1 MQKTP
6 DILEPKVP
14 QEEKDLDT
22 LLGEIE
28 LVVLEAEGVLTDGST
43 VCGPDGAESITTHR
57 ADALGLAN
65 WLSLGGKAVVAARE
79 ELKAVEAW
87 CQARGV
93 THRVHQGAKA
103 PMMQMIIFE
112 HQMEP
117 RQVLYVGA
125 DLDDLPVMII
135 AGLAAAPSDAHNW
148 VREAAHVQLKNPGG
162 RGALR
167 ELLDMLAEKRSP
179 AETNE

>member
-6 DILEPKVP
+6 DILEPKAP

-22 LLGEIE
+22 LLAEIQ

-43 VCGPDGAESITTHR
+43 VCGPEGAESITTHR

-65 WLSLGGKAVVAARE
+65 WLESGGKAVVVARE
-79 ELKAVEAW
+79 ELTAVEAW

-93 THRVHQGAKA
+93 THRIHQGAKA

-117 RQVLYVGA
+117 RQVMYLGA
-125 DLDDLPVMII
+125 DLDDLPAMII

-148 VREAAHVQLKNPGG
+148 VREAAHVQLSRPGG
-162 RGALR
+162 QGTVR
-167 ELLDMLAEKRSP
+167 ELLDLLAEKRSP
-179 AETNE
+179 AEA

>member
-22 LLGEIE
+22 LLSEIE
-28 LVVLEAEGVLTDGST
+28 LVVVEAEGVLTDGST
-43 VCGPDGAESITTHR
+43 VCGPDGAESIATHR
-57 ADALGLAN
+57 ADSLGLAN
-65 WLSLGGKAVVAARE
+65 WFALGGKAVVVARE
-79 ELKAVEAW
+79 GLKAVEAW
-87 CQARGV
+87 CQARGI

-117 RQVLYVGA
+117 SQVLYMGA
-125 DLDDLPVMII
+125 DLDDLPAMII
-135 AGLAAAPSDAHNW
+135 AGLTAAPADAHNW
-148 VREAAHVQLKNPGG
+148 AREGAHVQLTRPGG
-162 RGALR
+162 RGAVR

-179 AETNE
+179 AKA

>member
-6 DILEPKVP
+6 DTLEPKTP

-22 LLGEIE
+22 LLAEIQ

-43 VCGPDGAESITTHR
+43 VCGPEGRESITTHR

-65 WLSLGGKAVVAARE
+65 WLELGGKAVVVARE
-79 ELKAVEAW
+79 ELTAVEAW
-87 CQARGV
+87 CQARSV
-93 THRVHQGAKA
+93 THRIHQGAKA

-117 RQVLYVGA
+117 RQVMYLGA
-125 DLDDLPVMII
+125 DLDDLPAMII

-148 VREAAHVQLKNPGG
+148 VREAAHVQLSRPGG
-162 RGALR
+162 QGAVR
-167 ELLDMLAEKRSP
+167 ELLDLLAEKRSP
-179 AETNE
+179 AEA

>member
-6 DILEPKVP
+6 DTLEPKAP

-22 LLGEIE
+22 LLAEIQ

-43 VCGPDGAESITTHR
+43 VCGPEGAESITTHR

-65 WLSLGGKAVVAARE
+65 WLESGGKAVVVARE
-79 ELKAVEAW
+79 ELTAVEVW

-93 THRVHQGAKA
+93 THRIHQGAKA

-117 RQVLYVGA
+117 CQVMYLGA
-125 DLDDLPVMII
+125 DLDDLPAMII
-135 AGLAAAPSDAHNW
+135 AGLAAAPADAHNW
-148 VREAAHVQLKNPGG
+148 TREAAHVQLSRPGG
-162 RGALR
+162 QGAVR
-167 ELLDMLAEKRSP
+167 ELLDLLAEKRSP
-179 AETNE
+179 AEA

>member
-1 MQKTP
+1 VQKTQ
-6 DILEPKVP
+6 DILQPKVP

-43 VCGPDGAESITTHR
+43 ITGPDGTESISTHR

-65 WLSLGGKAVVAARE
+65 WLALGGKAVVVARE

-87 CQARGV
+87 CRARNI
-93 THRVHQGAKA
+93 TYRTHQGAKA

-112 HQMEP
+112 NQMEP
-117 RQVLYVGA
+117 RQVLYMGA
-125 DLDDLPVMII
+125 DLDDLPAIII

-148 VREAAHVQLKNPGG
+148 ARGACHLKLSNPGG
-162 RGALR
+162 RGAVR
-167 ELLDMLAEKRSP
+167 EMLDMLAEKRSP
-179 AETNE
+179 LEA

>member
-6 DILEPKVP
+6 DVLEPKVP

-28 LVVLEAEGVLTDGST
+28 LVVLEAEGVLTDGTT
-43 VCGPDGAESITTHR
+43 VTGPDGTESITTYQ

-65 WLSLGGKAVVAARE
+65 WLAVGGKVVVVARE
-79 ELKAVEAW
+79 GLKAVEAW
-87 CQARGV
+87 CQARGI
-93 THRVHQGAKA
+93 THRIHQGAKA
-103 PMMQMIIFE
+103 PMLQMIIFE

-117 RQVLYVGA
+117 RQVLYIGA
-125 DLDDLPVMII
+125 DLDDLPAMII

-148 VREAAHVQLKNPGG
+148 ARNAAHVQLSNPGG
-162 RGALR
+162 RGAVR
-167 ELLDMLAEKRSP
+167 ELVDMLAEKR
-179 AETNE
+179 EIQEI